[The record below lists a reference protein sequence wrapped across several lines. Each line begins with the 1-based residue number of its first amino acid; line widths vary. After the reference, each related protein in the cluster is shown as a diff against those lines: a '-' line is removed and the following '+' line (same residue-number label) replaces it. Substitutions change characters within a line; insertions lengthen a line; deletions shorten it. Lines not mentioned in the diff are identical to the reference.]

1 MADQKLSD
9 LTAATTVDP
18 ADLVY
23 TAQGGASKKATR
35 ELLQTYNAGT
45 LTTDK
50 KALDLSATWN
60 SAGTTFTGIKLNVTD
75 TASASGSKL
84 IDLQVGAAS
93 QFAVDKS
100 NATGVTC
107 ARLQASNRIDAT
119 NLIAVSSGANITP
132 TTYGLGVSGTM
143 DTILTRDAA
152 DTLAQRRTTNVQA
165 FRLYRTFTDASNLA
179 YTAAKQ
185 DATTG
190 YILDSV
196 NAGTG
201 TEPTNLL
208 DLQLNG
214 SSKFKVDKSGNT
226 TFAASSSVYL
236 NGGTSLL
243 ISAASTTQIYLS
255 VGSSRKFAFTSN
267 EGVAGASL
275 WGNAMAFGWSS
286 NVDPGAAGG
295 DLYLY
300 RDAANTLAQRN
311 STNAQESRV
320 YASYTSATNFQRTS
334 IKTVRE
340 VSSALSG
347 ASYTTTIAIPAYA
360 NLIGV
365 TTRVTTAVTGATS
378 YSVGDGSDV
387 DLWGATTGVTLGS
400 QSQTSDFTAVG
411 AVGAAATSRTITLTA
426 NGSNFTGGV
435 VEICAHYIF
444 TEAD

>member
-1 MADQKLSD
+1 MPNVAINNLS
-9 LTAATTVDP
+9 
-18 ADLVY
+18 
-23 TAQGGASKKATR
+23 
-35 ELLQTYNAGT
+35 E
-45 LTTDK
+45 
-50 KALDLSATWN
+50 TWN
-60 SAGTTFTGIKLNVTD
+60 NAGTTFTGIKLNVTD
-75 TASASGSKL
+75 TASASGSL
-84 IDLQVGAAS
+84 LMDLQVGGTSAAKIS
-93 QFAVDKS
+93 KGSVLTLRAGGFDS
-100 NATGVTC
+100 TLTPSFG
-107 ARLQASNRIDAT
+107 
-119 NLIAVSSGANITP
+119 NITFGGEARAP
-132 TTYGLGVSGTM
+132 TGDFGVLRIGQYVSGSGVF
-143 DTILTRDAA
+143 LERDAA
-152 DTLAQRRTTNVQA
+152 DVLAQRRSTNVQA

-340 VSSALSG
+340 SSGALSG

-365 TTRVTTAVTGATS
+365 TTRVTTAITGATS

-387 DLWGATTGVTLGS
+387 DLWGATIGVTEGAAS
-400 QSQTSDFTAVG
+400 RTADFTAVG